1 MTEMTH
7 KFDNKNQFLET
18 IFFKD
23 TPLIDLRAPLE
34 YQRGSFPSSISI
46 PLMSNE
52 ERAKVGICYKQQ
64 GQETAIRL
72 GHKLVSGKTRDQRMQ
87 KWINFIQRH
96 EKGYL
101 FCFRG
106 GLRSQTVQQW
116 LAAEGYD
123 YPLIRGGYKLMRN
136 FLLDTLE
143 TLSEQLDFVV
153 IGGRTG
159 TRKTDLINKFPNAV
173 DLEGRANHR
182 GSSFGRRIGG
192 QPGIIDFENN
202 IAIDLLKLNATYSTV
217 LLEDEGVTIGSCS
230 VPDPLRK
237 QITTAPLFLV
247 ESSLDER
254 VENILSDYVL
264 GLSKEYLI
272 DNPIEGW
279 DNYKNAMLLSL
290 DRIKKRL
297 GGERH
302 QRLYQIMN
310 KAFKQQMKKEEP
322 HLHREWI
329 SILLTEYYDPM
340 YDFQLTK
347 KQHRIKQRG
356 SWQDIV
362 NLMENSQGN
371 TGSRD

>member
-1 MTEMTH
+1 MTVMTH

-18 IFFKD
+18 IFFRD

-34 YQRGSFPSSISI
+34 YQRGSFPSSVSI

-52 ERAKVGICYKQQ
+52 ERAKVGTCYKKQ
-64 GQETAIRL
+64 GQEAAIML
-72 GHKLVSGKTRDQRMQ
+72 GHKLVSGKARDQRMQ
-87 KWINFIQRH
+87 MWINFIQRN
-96 EKGYL
+96 EMGYL

-116 LAAEGYD
+116 LAAEGFD

-143 TLSEQLDFVV
+143 TLSEQLDFIV

-159 TRKTDLINKFPNAV
+159 TRKTDLIAKFPNAV
-173 DLEGRANHR
+173 DLERHANHR

-202 IAIDLLKLNATYSTV
+202 IAIDLLKLNTSYSTI

-237 QITTAPLFLV
+237 QIKTAPLFLV

-254 VENILSDYVL
+254 VENILNDYVL
-264 GLSKEYLI
+264 GLSKEYVI
-272 DNPIEGW
+272 ENPIEGW
-279 DNYKNAMLLSL
+279 DNYKNAMLSSL
-290 DRIKKRL
+290 DKIKKRL

-310 KAFKQQMKKEEP
+310 KAFKQQIKKEEP

-329 SILLTEYYDPM
+329 RILLTEYYDPM

-347 KQHRIKQRG
+347 KQYRIKQRG
-356 SWQDIV
+356 TWQDIV
-362 NLMENSQGN
+362 NLMENTQGN
-371 TGSRD
+371 TGPRH